1 MNFRLATILTTI
13 LLSINLNSVFADS
26 TVSITQIGDDLTAN
40 ISQTGRN
47 NTITKNIWTV
57 SYDWDGD
64 DNTFDLRQ
72 KNTRNNSSDSNYQGF
87 RIDGDNNTVRV
98 GQGYADY
105 GSLATAGNQSWST
118 DNWEGG
124 NNTVMVD
131 IDGDNNILNVGQR
144 NGHLGNYD
152 GHDVTAYIYGDDNTA
167 RSVQVHDGA
176 KDLTLTL
183 NGDDHTVYVEQRN
196 AGAHNATINLTNG
209 TNPYSLSLSQN
220 SATAQN
226 YSMTGTCNTSGGCSV
241 SVTQN

>member
-1 MNFRLATILTTI
+1 MIRLITI
-13 LLSINLNSVFADS
+13 LLFISLSSVVYANE
-26 TVSITQIGDDLTAN
+26 VYITQAGDDLDVN
-40 ISQTGRN
+40 ISQDGRN

-87 RIDGDNNTVRV
+87 RVDGDNNTVRV

-105 GSLATAGNQSWST
+105 GSLATADENRWST

-131 IDGDNNILNVGQR
+131 IQGNDNILNVGQR
-144 NGHLGNYD
+144 NGHLGNFN
-152 GHDVTAYIYGDDNTA
+152 GHDVTAYIYGNDNTA

-176 KDLTLTL
+176 NDLTLTL
-183 NGDDHTVYVEQRN
+183 NGDDHTVYV
-196 AGAHNATINLTNG
+196 
-209 TNPYSLSLSQN
+209 
-220 SATAQN
+220 
-226 YSMTGTCNTSGGCSV
+226 
-241 SVTQN
+241 

>member
-1 MNFRLATILTTI
+1 MIRLIII
-13 LLSINLNSVFADS
+13 LLSISLSSVVYANE
-26 TVSITQIGDDLTAN
+26 VYITQAGDDLDVN
-40 ISQTGRN
+40 ISQDGRN

-87 RIDGDNNTVRV
+87 RVDGDNNTVRV
-98 GQGYADY
+98 GLGYADY
-105 GSLATAGNQSWST
+105 GSLATAGNQSWAT

-124 NNTVMVD
+124 NITVMVD
-131 IDGDNNILNVGQR
+131 IQGNDNILNVGQR
-144 NGHLGNYD
+144 NGHLGNFN
-152 GHDVTAYIYGDDNTA
+152 GHDVTAYIYGNDNTA

-196 AGAHNATINLTNG
+196 AGAHNATISLTNG
-209 TNPYSLSLSQN
+209 SDPYSLSLSQN
-220 SATAQN
+220 STTAQN
-226 YSMTGTCNTSGGCSV
+226 YSMTGTCYTSGGCSV